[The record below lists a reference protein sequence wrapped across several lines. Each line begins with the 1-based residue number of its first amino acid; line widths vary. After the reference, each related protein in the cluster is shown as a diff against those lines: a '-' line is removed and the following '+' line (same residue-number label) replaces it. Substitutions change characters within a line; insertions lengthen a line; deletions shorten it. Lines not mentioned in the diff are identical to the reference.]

1 MRRTLALVASI
12 VLVTAACGGDGV
24 DASNIPE
31 LEVTSPEAVQ
41 GLLETTTLPTVVN
54 VWASW
59 CIPCR
64 SEAPLL
70 QRATTEFADRV
81 RFVGVNVRDSQSG
94 AREFIAEF
102 FPDATIE
109 HLFDRNGDVPPS
121 LGGSGA
127 VPLTFFYAPGG
138 ELVRLHSGV
147 LDERTLALEI
157 DEILSRTG
165 G

>member
-1 MRRTLALVASI
+1 MRRLPVFLISLA
-12 VLVTAACGGDGV
+12 LVTAACGGSDV
-24 DASNIPE
+24 DITDVPE
-31 LEVTSPEAVQ
+31 LTPTSPDAVQ
-41 GLLETTTLPTVVN
+41 SLLDTSSDPVVVN

-70 QRATTEFADRV
+70 ERAAAEFADRV
-81 RFVGVNVRDSQSG
+81 RFVGVNVRDSQGG

-102 FPDATIE
+102 FPDAAIE
-109 HLFDRNGDVPPS
+109 HLFDRTGDVPPA

-127 VPLTFFYAPGG
+127 VPLTFFYGPGG

-157 DEILSRTG
+157 DEILSRTSD
-165 G
+165 

>member
-1 MRRTLALVASI
+1 MLRALALVAL
-12 VLVTAACGGDGV
+12 VLIATACGGTTV
-24 DASNIPE
+24 DIPE
-31 LEVTSPEAVQ
+31 IP
-41 GLLETTTLPTVVN
+41 ETTPGEVESLLAASEQPVVLN

-70 QRATTEFADRV
+70 ERATAEFADRV
-81 RFVGVNVRDSQSG
+81 RFIGINVRDGRSD
-94 AREFIAEF
+94 ARRFIAEF
-102 FPDATIE
+102 FPDAPIE

-121 LGGSGA
+121 LGGTGA

-138 ELVRLHSGV
+138 ELVKLHSGV

-157 DEILSRTG
+157 DEIMARADG
-165 G
+165 

>member
-1 MRRTLALVASI
+1 MRRVFLVALTMAVFATS
-12 VLVTAACGGDGV
+12 CGGSDV

-31 LEVTSPEAVQ
+31 LA
-41 GLLETTTLPTVVN
+41 ETTPNDVDTLLAGSDQPVVLN

-70 QRATTEFADRV
+70 DRAAAEFADRV

-94 AREFIAEF
+94 ARQFIAEF
-102 FPDATIE
+102 FPDAAIE
-109 HLFDRNGDVPPS
+109 HLFDRVGDVPPA

-138 ELVRLHSGV
+138 ELLRLHSGV

-157 DEILSRTG
+157 DEILAR
-165 G
+165 

>member
-1 MRRTLALVASI
+1 MRRIPVLIASLALVT
-12 VLVTAACGGDGV
+12 TACSAGTV
-24 DASNIPE
+24 DVSGIPE
-31 LEVTSPEAVQ
+31 LEATSPDAVQ
-41 GLLETTTLPTVVN
+41 SLLDTTTLPTVVN

-70 QRATTEFADRV
+70 DRAAAEFADRV
-81 RFVGVNVRDSQSG
+81 RFIGINVRDSQSG

-102 FPDATIE
+102 FPDAAIE
-109 HLFDRNGDVPPS
+109 HLFDRNGVVPPS

-157 DEILSRTG
+157 DEILSRASS
-165 G
+165 